1 MRIHNAR
8 RPNTMKVD
16 TCFLLFPLFS
26 QGTKQNKEN
35 GEKTKNETP
44 PLAKINIYRTKKV
57 CKKINE
63 IRKKNCLVYTVHWF
77 DIFGPCQANSK
88 VPIFSYFSSCL
99 LLLMVKGRRSA
110 ISIKSMLTQ
119 YDSSQWQREK
129 KIEKSL
135 LFAWS

>member
-63 IRKKNCLVYTVHWF
+63 IRKKNCLVYTVSTLIWYF
-77 DIFGPCQANSK
+77 WSMPSK